1 MNHLKRYGVFTMQ
14 VRQAIEYFQLGVIAS
29 IYAMRDPLDRTKWI
43 LGFELSNGD
52 GVELRTAR
60 GDVKTF
66 SSLDTLA
73 GEVETITGRLDGM
86 TFKV

>member
-1 MNHLKRYGVFTMQ
+1 MNNLKCCRVFAMQ
-14 VRQAIEYFQLGVIAS
+14 VKQATEYFDLGVIER

-43 LGFELSNGD
+43 LGFELHTGAA
-52 GVELRTAR
+52 VELRTAR